1 MKDNNQ
7 EKFEKLEKQIGT
19 LKFVILIMAAALIY
33 NSAIKTGMLGD
44 YKITANTV
52 AAKKIILKGDNNQ
65 NLGILSVSD
74 KNQVSIILNNADKQ
88 IKIKPDNIK
97 FYKIDDSVDKIIFK
111 IPDWN
116 SIKSFFCNLTTSQNQ
131 ENGIHKLLHSHD

>member
-1 MKDNNQ
+1 MKDNNE

-44 YKITANTV
+44 YKITANTI

-97 FYKIDDSVDKIIFK
+97 FYKIDDSVDEIIFK
-111 IPDWN
+111 IPD
-116 SIKSFFCNLTTSQNQ
+116 
-131 ENGIHKLLHSHD
+131 